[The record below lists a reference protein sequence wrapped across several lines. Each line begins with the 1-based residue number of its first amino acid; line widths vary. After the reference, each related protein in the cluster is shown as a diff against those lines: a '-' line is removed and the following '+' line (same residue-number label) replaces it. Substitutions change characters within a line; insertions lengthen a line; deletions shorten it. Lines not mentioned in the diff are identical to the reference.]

1 MKRIIF
7 LNTVLMIFSI
17 AAFADVRVDTP
28 TPTPK
33 TKAGKSI
40 ATEFNVRF
48 DRNAKEA
55 RLLIPKDQLKQLRA
69 ELEQLDNDSDN
80 LAANGFTKT
89 QTIVSGMF
97 LSLAFVF
104 GGVWFA
110 RSRKIDTK
118 TGKVL
123 IIGSVLFLSSAVAT
137 IVYANAGPPPEAR
150 VLTNRF
156 FSKEVNIYKWGSG
169 KVKMETSDE
178 VKSPTLIVP
187 DLPDDKKLN
196 EEE

>member
-1 MKRIIF
+1 MKKI
-7 LNTVLMIFSI
+7 LSLCVLIGLLSI
-17 AAFADVRVDTP
+17 AVFADVRVDTP
-28 TPTPK
+28 TPTQKP
-33 TKAGKSI
+33 KAGKSI
-40 ATEFNVRF
+40 TTHFDVSF

-69 ELEQLDNDSDN
+69 ELEQLDDSDN
-80 LAANGFTKT
+80 LASNGFTKT
-89 QTIVSGMF
+89 QTVVSGMF

-123 IIGSVLFLSSAVAT
+123 VIGSVLFLSSAVAT

-150 VLTNRF
+150 SLTNRF
-156 FSKEVNIYKWGSG
+156 FSKEVNLYKWGSG
-169 KVKMETSDE
+169 KVKMEVSTE

-187 DLPDDKKLN
+187 DLPDDKKTIN
-196 EEE
+196 EE

>member
-7 LNTVLMIFSI
+7 LTLILMIFSLI
-17 AAFADVRVDTP
+17 ALADVRVDI
-28 TPTPK
+28 PTPK
-33 TKAGKSI
+33 PKTGKSI
-40 ATEFNVRF
+40 ATEFSVKF

-69 ELEQLDNDSDN
+69 ELEQLDGDSDN
-80 LAANGFTKT
+80 LASNGFTKT

-110 RSRKIDTK
+110 RSRKIDSK

-123 IIGSVLFLSSAVAT
+123 VIGSVLFLSSAVAT

-150 VLTNRF
+150 TLTNRF

-169 KVKMETSDE
+169 KVKMETSTE

-187 DLPDDKKLN
+187 DLPDDKKMID
-196 EEE
+196 EE